1 MKDEIRKELEGLG
14 SSLVD
19 DKFKKG
25 SEIPEDYFTKMQESV
40 MQKLDQE
47 VGKESLKRV
56 PVLRLRKI
64 IYASAA
70 LFILALGALIV
81 FNLSLGNSSTIDQL
95 DEESIYT
102 YLNENLDGVSLE
114 MLVSDTDLTESYF
127 PENLM
132 TDGVD
137 EYLEENIEDL
147 QLEDLEN
154 LL

>member
-1 MKDEIRKELEGLG
+1 MKNEIRKELEELG

-19 DKFKKG
+19 DKFKKRP
-25 SEIPEDYFTKMQESV
+25 EIPEDYFTNMQEAV

-47 VGKESLKRV
+47 AKMPRHKRGPVLSLKKM
-56 PVLRLRKI
+56 L
-64 IYASAA
+64 YASAA
-70 LFILALGALIV
+70 ILVLALGALIV
-81 FNLSLGNSSTIDQL
+81 FNLSSENSPIIDQL

-114 MLVSDTDLTESYF
+114 MLVSDSDLSESYF
-127 PENLM
+127 PENMM
-132 TDGVD
+132 TEGVD
-137 EYLEENIEDL
+137 EYLEENLEDL